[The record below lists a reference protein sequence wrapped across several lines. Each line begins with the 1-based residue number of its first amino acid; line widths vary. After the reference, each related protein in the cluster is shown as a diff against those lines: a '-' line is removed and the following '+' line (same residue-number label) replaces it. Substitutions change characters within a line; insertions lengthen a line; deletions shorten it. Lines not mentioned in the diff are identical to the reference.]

1 MTNAEMIK
9 RINEGDE
16 SEEIINNLVAF
27 KWDYDPYGIM
37 EAFGG
42 HIDDEGVREQVVA
55 EVVYLLEND
64 RKALIDELEFL
75 GA

>member
-1 MTNAEMIK
+1 MTNIEMVEAI
-9 RINEGDE
+9 ITNAIT
-16 SEEIINNLVAF
+16 EELINNLVAF

-64 RKALIDELEFL
+64 REVLIDELEFL